1 MVNLEAMNSEI
12 TRKPDG
18 TIELTVTVPWAKVQS
33 TLSEVIDDIVKNTE
47 LPGFRKGKAPRKV
60 VEEKLDRN
68 EAYEEV
74 LKKLLPQLY
83 NDAITEHKLRPI
95 INPKIELI
103 EAKEGTDWKVRM
115 FTCERPK
122 LTIGDFKNAVK
133 ELKAAKHKKI
143 WVPGTDKK
151 EEEKTPPKPT
161 MDEILTAVLSTITGA
176 IPALLLEN
184 QVNKMLSDLIDQT
197 KKLGLTVEQYLTST
211 GKTADGVRAEY
222 QTQAQNSLRLEFAL
236 EDIADR
242 EGVIISDD
250 DIDTVLKT
258 AKTDQE
264 RASLEKERY
273 YLASL
278 LRRQKTL
285 DYLGAL

>member
-1 MVNLEAMNSEI
+1 MKSEFAQ
-12 TRKPDG
+12 KPDG
-18 TIELTVTVPWAKVQS
+18 TIELAVTVPWATVES
-33 TLSEVIDDIVKNTE
+33 TLNGVIEDIVKRTE

-95 INPKIELI
+95 INPKIELV
-103 EAKEGTDWKVRM
+103 EAKEHSDWKVRM
-115 FTCERPK
+115 VTCERPK
-122 LTIGDFKNAVK
+122 LTIGDFKKAVS
-133 ELKAAKHKKI
+133 ELKSAKHKKI
-143 WVPGTDKK
+143 WVPGADKK
-151 EEEKTPPKPT
+151 EEPKEPTKPT
-161 MDEILTAVLSTITGA
+161 LDEILTAVLSTITGI

-184 QVNKMLSDLIDQT
+184 QINKMLSDLIDQT
-197 KKLGLTVEQYLTST
+197 KKLGLSVEQYLTST
-211 GKTADGVRAEY
+211 GKTADGVREEYKAQAE
-222 QTQAQNSLRLEFAL
+222 NSLKLEFAL
-236 EDIADR
+236 EDIADK

-258 AKTDQE
+258 AKTDEE
-264 RASLEKERY
+264 RKSLEKERY

-285 DYLGAL
+285 DFLGGL